1 MSGGP
6 SVVVVGAGLAGLAAA
21 QDLSAHGA
29 AVTLLEAS
37 DAPGGRMRTDKI
49 EGFLLDRGFQVL
61 NDAYPEVRA
70 RLDLAALG
78 VRSFAPGA
86 IVRDSS
92 GMHTLSDP
100 LRDPVRLASTFFHP
114 ASTFADLL
122 RVVAMRREVTK
133 GTVEELLEQPDVSV
147 REWLAARGF
156 SERFVHS
163 FFRPFL
169 AGILLDPDLG
179 ASSHKVALALRWFT
193 LGSAVLPA
201 EGMGAFPLAL
211 AARLP
216 KGVLRLDSPVAE
228 VQRGKAVLRSG
239 EELRADAVIVAVDGK
254 EAARLLGTGLP
265 VWRSVVQLAFDA
277 HDAPVKGPWL
287 VLDGEGKGLV
297 NDLCVPSEVQPSYVP
312 SGRSLVSATV
322 LNPRGL
328 DDAALDTAVRAE
340 LRGWFGA
347 AVDKWRT
354 LRVLRIAR
362 ALPHQPPGAA
372 RTLAK
377 NHSPGIWVAGDHLG
391 LASTQTALA
400 SGGAAAKLVLD
411 DLRAKG
417 LC

>member
-1 MSGGP
+1 MSAAP

-21 QDLSAHGA
+21 QDLSAHGV

-37 DAPGGRMRTDKI
+37 DAAGGRMRTDRVD
-49 EGFLLDRGFQVL
+49 GFLLDRGFQVL

-86 IVRDSS
+86 IVRDAS

-122 RVVAMRREVTK
+122 RVAAMRREVTK
-133 GTVEELLEQPDVSV
+133 GTVEELLEQPEVTA
-147 REWLAARGF
+147 RQWLSARGF
-156 SERFVHS
+156 SQRFVQH
-163 FFRPFL
+163 FLRPFL

-179 ASSHKVALALRWFT
+179 ASSHKAALAMRWFS

-201 EGMGAFPLAL
+201 AGMGAFPEALLAK
-211 AARLP
+211 LP
-216 KGVLRLDSPVAE
+216 KGALRTHSAVE
-228 VQRGKAVLRSG
+228 QVGRRRVVLRSG
-239 EELRADAVIVAVDGK
+239 ENLEADAVIVAVDGA
-254 EAARLLGTGLP
+254 EAARLLGGPPP
-265 VWRSVVQLAFDA
+265 VWRSVVQVTFDA
-277 HDAPVKGPWL
+277 PEPPVQGPWL
-287 VLDGEGKGLV
+287 VLDGEGQGLV
-297 NDLCVPSEVQPSYVP
+297 NDLCVPSEVQPSYAP
-312 SGRSLVSATV
+312 RGRSLVSATV
-322 LNPRGL
+322 LSPSGL
-328 DDAALDTAVRAE
+328 DDAAVAVAVRTE
-340 LRGWFGA
+340 LRGWFGS
-347 AVDKWRT
+347 AVDDWRT
-354 LRVLRIAR
+354 LRVLRIPR

-372 RTLAK
+372 RLLAK
-377 NHSPGIWVAGDHLG
+377 SHAPGIWVAGDHLG

-411 DLRAKG
+411 DFRAKG